1 CKVILYVFPLIST
14 YNRSYNYPVQY
25 VENECQSVTVTA
37 VDITLPR
44 PDRLAAL
51 RLPNQVLRRALR
63 ALFQKLLLSL

>member
-1 CKVILYVFPLIST
+1 MILYVFPLIST

-63 ALFQKLLLSL
+63 IEFVRVIRLQM